1 MCYRKAMDR
10 RIKVGVGF
18 GLWSMGVPK
27 PRTIVE
33 VAERAEEWG
42 IDSFWLADQ
51 IIPRS
56 PDLDVVAVLS
66 LLASRT
72 STIKLGPSVLLL
84 NLRHPLLVAKAF
96 AALDYLS
103 NGRIVMAVGTGANL
117 AEYAACGIPTEGR
130 GSRLDEGIQ
139 VLRTVW
145 REPKA
150 SFHGRFYNFDNVT
163 IEPRPQKRDN
173 NDFGTID
180 LWVGGTADGAL
191 KRTARFADGYFPSLQ
206 TPEEYAKCWATIRR
220 YAEQFGRAEARIES
234 GIIIFCRLA
243 PSRRQALEEVPQ
255 FLRPFGAVGEQFI
268 SRGAFGTPDDI
279 RACIEGYIKV
289 GLNKFVLSPLAG
301 PDEYAGQVEMI
312 GKEIATPYLKA
323 S

>member
-1 MCYRKAMDR
+1 MDA

-27 PRTIVE
+27 PDTIIR

-42 IDSFWLADQ
+42 VDSFWLTDQ
-51 IIPRS
+51 IMPRT

-72 STIKLGPSVLLL
+72 SKIKLGPSVLLL

-96 AALDYLS
+96 ATLDYLS
-103 NGRIVMAVGTGANL
+103 HGRIVMAVGTGANL
-117 AEYAACGIPTEGR
+117 AEYAACGIPTESR
-130 GSRLDEGIQ
+130 GARLDEAIQ

-145 REPKA
+145 REPRA

-163 IEPRPQKRDN
+163 IEPRPQARHN

-206 TPEEYAKCWATIRR
+206 TPEEYAKCWSTIGR
-220 YAEQFGRAEARIES
+220 YAEQFGRANSRIES

-243 PSRRQALEEVPQ
+243 SSRQQALEELPRY
-255 FLRPFGAVGEQFI
+255 LRPFGGLGEQFI

-279 RACIEGYIKV
+279 RECLEGYIKV

-301 PDEYAGQVEMI
+301 PDEYAQQVEMI
-312 GKEIATPYLKA
+312 GKEIATPYLKYGPSDPA
-323 S
+323 

>member
-1 MCYRKAMDR
+1 MDT
-10 RIKVGVGF
+10 RIKVGIGF

-27 PRTIVE
+27 PETIIR

-42 IDSFWLADQ
+42 VDSFWLADQ
-51 IIPRS
+51 IMPRT

-72 STIKLGPSVLLL
+72 SKIKLGPSVLLL

-96 AALDYLS
+96 ATLDYLS
-103 NGRIVMAVGTGANL
+103 GGRIVMAVGTGANL
-117 AEYAACGIPTEGR
+117 AEYGACGTPTESR
-130 GSRLDEGIQ
+130 GARLDEGIE

-145 REPKA
+145 REARA

-163 IEPRPQKRDN
+163 IEPRPQPRHN

-191 KRTARFADGYFPSLQ
+191 RRTARFADGYFPSLQ
-206 TPEEYAKCWATIRR
+206 TPEEYAKCWATIKS
-220 YAEQFGRAEARIES
+220 YAEQFGRGNARIES

-243 PSRRQALEEVPQ
+243 PSRRQALEELPMY
-255 FLRPFGAVGEQFI
+255 LRRFGAVGEQFI
-268 SRGAFGTPDDI
+268 SRGAFGSPDDI
-279 RACIEGYIKV
+279 RERIEQYIKV

-301 PDEYAGQVEMI
+301 PDEYAQQVEII
-312 GKEIATPYLKA
+312 GKEIATPYLKQDPTITQ
-323 S
+323 

>member
-1 MCYRKAMDR
+1 MDA

-27 PRTIVE
+27 PETIVR
-33 VAERAEEWG
+33 VAERAEQWG
-42 IDSFWLADQ
+42 VDSFWLADQ
-51 IIPRS
+51 IMPRT

-72 STIKLGPSVLLL
+72 SKIKLGPSVLLL

-96 AALDYLS
+96 ATLDYLS
-103 NGRIVMAVGTGANL
+103 GGRIVMAVGTGANL
-117 AEYAACGIPTEGR
+117 AEYAACGIPTEAR
-130 GSRLDEGIQ
+130 GARLDEGIQ

-145 REPKA
+145 REPRA

-163 IEPRPQKRDN
+163 IEPRPQTRHN

-191 KRTARFADGYFPSLQ
+191 RRTARFADGYFPSLQ

-220 YAEQFGRAEARIES
+220 YAEQFGRANGRIES

-243 PSRRQALEEVPQ
+243 SSRRQALEELPNY
-255 FLRPFGAVGEQFI
+255 LRPFGGLGEQFI

-279 RACIEGYIKV
+279 RERIEAYIKV

-301 PDEYAGQVEMI
+301 PDEYAQQVEMI
-312 GKEIATPYLKA
+312 GKEIATPYLKYA
-323 S
+323 PGDSH

>member
-1 MCYRKAMDR
+1 MDM

-18 GLWSMGVPK
+18 GLWSMGVPA
-27 PRTIVE
+27 PQTIVS
-33 VAERAEEWG
+33 VAERAEQWG
-42 IDSFWLADQ
+42 VDSFWLADQ
-51 IIPRS
+51 IMPRT

-72 STIKLGPSVLLL
+72 SKIKLGPSVLLL

-96 AALDYLS
+96 ATLDYLS

-117 AEYAACGIPTEGR
+117 AEYAAMGVPTQAR
-130 GSRLDEGIQ
+130 GARLDEAIQ

-163 IEPRPQKRDN
+163 IEPRPQIRPN

-191 KRTARFADGYFPSLQ
+191 RRTACFADGYFPSLQ
-206 TPEEYAKCWATIRR
+206 TPEEYAQCWSTIRR
-220 YAEQFGRAEARIES
+220 YAGQCGRANARIES

-243 PSRRQALEEVPQ
+243 SSRERALEELPKY
-255 FLRPFGAVGEQFI
+255 LRPFGGLGEQFI
-268 SRGAFGTPDDI
+268 SRGAFGTPEDI
-279 RACIEGYIKV
+279 RERIEAYIKV

-301 PDEYAGQVEMI
+301 PDEYAQQVELI
-312 GKEIATPYLKA
+312 GREIATPYLKYGVG
-323 S
+323 

>member
-1 MCYRKAMDR
+1 MDM

-27 PRTIVE
+27 PETIVS
-33 VAERAEEWG
+33 VAEKAEQWG
-42 IDSFWLADQ
+42 VDSFWLADQ
-51 IIPRS
+51 IMPRT

-72 STIKLGPSVLLL
+72 SRIKLGPSVLLL

-96 AALDYLS
+96 ATLDYLS

-117 AEYAACGIPTEGR
+117 AEYGAMGVPTESR
-130 GSRLDEGIQ
+130 GARLDEAIQ

-145 REPKA
+145 REPRA

-163 IEPRPQKRDN
+163 IEPRPQTRHN

-191 KRTARFADGYFPSLQ
+191 KRTARYADGYFPSLQ
-206 TPEEYAKCWATIRR
+206 TPQEYAKCWATIRN
-220 YAEQFGRAEARIES
+220 YAQQFGRGHARIES

-243 PSRRQALEEVPQ
+243 SSRQNALEELPKY
-255 FLRPFGAVGEQFI
+255 LRPFGGLGEQFI

-279 RACIEGYIKV
+279 RQCIEGYIKV

-301 PDEYAGQVEMI
+301 PDEYAHQVELI
-312 GKEIATPYLKA
+312 GREIATPYLKYGPQHSA
-323 S
+323 

>member
-1 MCYRKAMDR
+1 MDM

-27 PRTIVE
+27 PETIVS

-42 IDSFWLADQ
+42 VDSFWLADQ
-51 IIPRS
+51 IMPRT

-72 STIKLGPSVLLL
+72 SRIKLGPSVLLL

-96 AALDYLS
+96 ATLDYLS

-117 AEYAACGIPTEGR
+117 AEYAAMGLPTESR
-130 GSRLDEGIQ
+130 GARLDEAIQ

-163 IEPRPQKRDN
+163 IEPRPQTRHN

-191 KRTARFADGYFPSLQ
+191 RRTARYADGYFPSLQ

-220 YAEQFGRAEARIES
+220 YAEQFGRSDSRIES

-243 PSRRQALEEVPQ
+243 SSHQRALDELPKY
-255 FLRPFGAVGEQFI
+255 LRPFGGLGEQFI
-268 SRGAFGTPDDI
+268 KRGAFGTPDDI
-279 RACIEGYIKV
+279 RECLEAYIKV

-301 PDEYAGQVEMI
+301 PDEYAAQVELI
-312 GKEIATPYLKA
+312 GKEIASPYLKYSA
-323 S
+323 A

>member
-1 MCYRKAMDR
+1 MDG

-27 PRTIVE
+27 PETIVR

-42 IDSFWLADQ
+42 VDSFWLADQ
-51 IIPRS
+51 IMPRTQ
-56 PDLDVVAVLS
+56 DLDVVAVLS

-72 STIKLGPSVLLL
+72 SKIKLGPSVLLL

-96 AALDYLS
+96 ATLDYLS

-117 AEYAACGIPTEGR
+117 AEYAACGIPTESR
-130 GSRLDEGIQ
+130 GARLDEAIQ
-139 VLRTVW
+139 ALRALW

-150 SFHGRFYNFDNVT
+150 SFHGRFFNFDNVT
-163 IEPRPQKRDN
+163 IEPRPQTRHN

-220 YAEQFGRAEARIES
+220 YAEQFGRAKGRIES
-234 GIIIFCRLA
+234 GIIIFCRVA
-243 PSRRQALEEVPQ
+243 PSRQQALEELPKY
-255 FLRPFGAVGEQFI
+255 LRPFGGLGEQFV
-268 SRGAFGTPDDI
+268 SRGAFGNPDDI
-279 RACIEGYIKV
+279 RERMEAYIKV

-301 PDEYAGQVEMI
+301 PDEYSRQVEII
-312 GKEIATPYLKA
+312 GREIATPYLKYGPQQ
-323 S
+323 SH

>member
-1 MCYRKAMDR
+1 MMDR

-27 PRTIVE
+27 PETIVR

-42 IDSFWLADQ
+42 VDSFWLADQ
-51 IIPRS
+51 IIPRT

-72 STIKLGPSVLLL
+72 TTIKLGPSVLLL

-96 AALDYLS
+96 ATLDYLS

-117 AEYAACGIPTEGR
+117 AEYGAFGLPTEGR
-130 GSRLDEGIQ
+130 GARLDEGIQ
-139 VLRTVW
+139 ALRTLW

-163 IEPRPQKRDN
+163 LEPRPQPRHN

-206 TPEEYAKCWATIRR
+206 TPAEYAKCWATIRR
-220 YAEQFGRAEARIES
+220 YAEQYGRANARIES

-243 PSRRQALEEVPQ
+243 PSRQQALEEVPRY
-255 FLRPFGAVGEQFI
+255 LRQFGAVGEQFI

-279 RACIEGYIKV
+279 RECIEAYIKV

-301 PDEYAGQVEMI
+301 PDEYAGQVETI
-312 GKEIATPYLKA
+312 GREIATPYLKYSPA
-323 S
+323 GER

>member
-1 MCYRKAMDR
+1 MDM

-27 PRTIVE
+27 PETIVS
-33 VAERAEEWG
+33 VAERAEQWG
-42 IDSFWLADQ
+42 VDSFWLADQ
-51 IIPRS
+51 IMPRT

-72 STIKLGPSVLLL
+72 SKIKLGPSVLLL
-84 NLRHPLLVAKAF
+84 NMRHPLLVAKAF
-96 AALDYLS
+96 ATLDYLS

-117 AEYAACGIPTEGR
+117 AEYAAMGVATESR
-130 GSRLDEGIQ
+130 GARLDEAIQ
-139 VLRTVW
+139 VLRTLW
-145 REPKA
+145 REPRA

-163 IEPRPQKRDN
+163 IEPRPQPRHN

-180 LWVGGTADGAL
+180 LWVGGSADGAL

-206 TPEEYAKCWATIRR
+206 TPQEYAKCWSTIRR
-220 YAEQFGRAEARIES
+220 YAELFGRAHSRIES

-243 PSRRQALEEVPQ
+243 SSREQALEELPKY
-255 FLRPFGAVGEQFI
+255 LRPFGGLGEQFI

-279 RACIEGYIKV
+279 RERIEEYIKV

-301 PDEYAGQVEMI
+301 PDEYARQVELI
-312 GKEIATPYLKA
+312 GREIATPYLKYG
-323 S
+323 SDS